1 MRKLILLSGCLLA
14 FGAIANPALA
24 KSKSAATCD
33 MKEYSY
39 LVGKNVSETR
49 FISDDFRVVAAGSPA
64 DAAQPKRLTI
74 VYDKGSD
81 RILSVSCG

>member
-1 MRKLILLSGCLLA
+1 
-14 FGAIANPALA
+14 
-24 KSKSAATCD
+24 
-33 MKEYSY
+33 MKDYSY

-49 FISDDFRVVAAGSPA
+49 YISDDFRVVAAGSPA